1 MGLVAPARRQP
12 PNPSPTVRP
21 WDVDVPVRGASG
33 TIRAVT
39 SVIPSRTIDSPARSR
54 TRRAIL
60 AAAATVLARDRTAT
74 LAEVADAA
82 EVGRSTLHR
91 YFPDREELVRAV
103 VADSFQVLAES
114 VQQAAL
120 DRGPPADA
128 VRRLVAAT
136 MDTGDRLLFLFG
148 DPRVRDGFD
157 ARRVPDAS
165 PAVLDLI
172 ARGQAAGVLDPRVSP
187 GWVRHVLWALVYTGC
202 EEVASGRM
210 HRHAATAAVIHTL
223 ENGVGPPRTLE
234 R

>member
-1 MGLVAPARRQP
+1 MSQ
-12 PNPSPTVRP
+12 
-21 WDVDVPVRGASG
+21 SG
-33 TIRAVT
+33 QRWYDPAVT
-39 SVIPSRTIDSPARSR
+39 SVLPRTTIDSPARSR

-60 AAAATVLARDRTAT
+60 AAAAAVLARDRAAT
-74 LAEVADAA
+74 MADIAEAA

-103 VADSFQVLAES
+103 VADSCQVLAES
-114 VQQAAL
+114 VYRAAL
-120 DRGPPADA
+120 DQGPPADA
-128 VRRLVAAT
+128 LRRLVAAM
-136 MDTGDRLLFLFG
+136 MDTGDRLRFLFG
-148 DPRVRDGFD
+148 DLQALDRFD
-157 ARRVPDAS
+157 ARPVPEAA

-210 HRHAATAAVIHTL
+210 HRHGATAAVIHTL
-223 ENGVGPPRTLE
+223 ENGVAAARTLD